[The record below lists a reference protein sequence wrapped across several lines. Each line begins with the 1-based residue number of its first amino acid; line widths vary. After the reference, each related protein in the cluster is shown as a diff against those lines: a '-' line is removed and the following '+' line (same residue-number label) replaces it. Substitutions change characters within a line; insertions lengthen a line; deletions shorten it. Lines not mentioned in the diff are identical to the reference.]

1 MSFEEW
7 YDQHFGSPD
16 EKEQATA
23 SAMLAEIDPERL
35 DYSATGDPVA
45 SGIGSVFQSV
55 RQAPEWAAK
64 KIYKGATRTDI
75 PPAPPGFNPF
85 SFKRAFENMEGPS
98 AREQE
103 AAAPPPPYQT
113 GGGTSGAPSWSLD
126 RAVQNFPRQVPELYD
141 QLKNQILPPGFNVQR
156 GIDSAMA
163 PVKWLGNQVRQTVLP
178 DEALEE
184 IKRNPYSINAMQ
196 AYVNAA
202 ISLSMGEGGE
212 RIPFD
217 ASPGAVPEHVWN
229 KLNIAPPYND
239 PKIKVDNAGNYY
251 EYQGSHS
258 VVDPETGQETRHII
272 AKPVDSTLIPPDE
285 LHPLTPDQPNPFA
298 KFLQEQYPEGTSGSF
313 TDPDTLPPGE
323 LSKGPSK
330 PDKGEG
336 GSWLDKH
343 LSPEDK
349 AKYDALDK
357 LTGGELN
364 DFLTPSKPLKP
375 EPGSA
380 MDDLQKQQEKQ
391 KIFDEWAK
399 KHGGKHFDEP
409 PKPAEP
415 GTPEYLNETLD
426 IMKNF
431 FQKHGVDY
439 GSPEEPPVDPLDEN
453 QPPGNPR
460 THLYWSDTYQ
470 KMMPTNWGKL
480 PERWLYKPPPEHG
493 GNNL

>member
-1 MSFEEW
+1 MTFEEW

-16 EKEQATA
+16 EKDQATA
-23 SAMLAEIDPERL
+23 SAMLSETDPERL
-35 DYSATGDPVA
+35 DYSATGDPVT
-45 SGIGSVFQSV
+45 SGVGSVFQSV
-55 RQAPEWAAK
+55 RQAPAWAAK

-85 SFKRAFENMEGPS
+85 SFKRAFDNMEGQS

-103 AAAPPPPYQT
+103 AANPPPPYQT

-141 QLKNQILPPGFNVQR
+141 QLKNQILPPGFSVQR
-156 GIDSAMA
+156 GVDSAMA

-239 PKIKVDNAGNYY
+239 PKIKVDNAGNHY

-258 VVDPETGQETRHII
+258 VVDPETGRETRHII
-272 AKPVDSTLIPPDE
+272 AKPVDPTLTPPDE
-285 LHPLTPDQPNPFA
+285 LHPLTPEQPNPFA
-298 KFLQEQYPEGTSGSF
+298 KFLQKHYPEGTSGSF

-323 LSKGPSK
+323 LSKG
-330 PDKGEG
+330 
-336 GSWLDKH
+336 
-343 LSPEDK
+343 
-349 AKYDALDK
+349 
-357 LTGGELN
+357 
-364 DFLTPSKPLKP
+364 PSKPLKP

-415 GTPEYLNETLD
+415 GTPEYLDETLD

-439 GSPEEPPVDPLDEN
+439 GSPEEEFKNDPFGEGAEGDPLDEN

-460 THLYWSDTYQ
+460 THMYWSDTYQ

-480 PERWLYKPPPEHG
+480 PERWTYKPPPE
-493 GNNL
+493 